1 MTAVGLATIGLAP
14 AAARAGRRL
23 LAAVELVAGALL
35 VVTVALFLHTTRR
48 GKFDVWADVLADAG
62 LDGSERVLDLGC
74 GRGAVLTAVARLLP
88 RGHAVGVDLWTADQ
102 SGNSPDATR
111 RNLVAEGVRERC
123 AVTTGT
129 MTALPFR
136 DGSFDVI
143 LALDALEHFPDDRLA
158 IREIRRVAKPDALVL
173 VTVPAF
179 QFLWSPHDVA
189 YHHFRRYTRGE
200 LGTKLKEGGL
210 SLQKLSYYSMTVLP
224 PVFAMRKLRSAT
236 QGKGEAHSDF
246 FLKLPGPIE
255 SVLYGIMRTEIGLM
269 DAVSLPFGVSLF
281 CAAQPNGTA

>member
-1 MTAVGLATIGLAP
+1 MDTAEFDKMFEVEETNWWY
-14 AAARAGRRL
+14 RGRRH
-23 LAAVELVAGALL
+23 LVTKWVKRRFEERGQKLRIL
-35 VVTVALFLHTTRR
+35 DVACATGMSFRFLSQYGDVRGIDISNETIRLCKTRGIDR
-48 GKFDVWADVLADAG
+48 IVQCDA
-62 LDGSERVLDLGC
+62 
-74 GRGAVLTAVARLLP
+74 
-88 RGHAVGVDLWTADQ
+88 
-102 SGNSPDATR
+102 
-111 RNLVAEGVRERC
+111 
-123 AVTTGT
+123 
-129 MTALPFR
+129 MKLPFR

-189 YHHFRRYTRGE
+189 YHHFRRYTRRE

-210 SLQKLSYYSMTVLP
+210 SLQKLSYYSMSVLP
-224 PVFAMRKLRSAT
+224 PVFAMRKLRGMA

-281 CAAQPNGTA
+281 CAANPNGST